1 MERLRLD
8 GLGFDVYIDYAHT
21 PDALERTLRTL
32 RELKRPGGRLR
43 LLFGCGGDRD
53 KSKRPVM
60 GKIATS
66 LADFT
71 VITSDNSRGE
81 NPRAII
87 CDIMRGVD
95 RGAEYKVIERRED
108 AIRYI
113 IEHSEADDIILLA
126 GKGHEDY
133 EIDADGK
140 HPFSERDIVYD
151 TARSMSGVDETTRL

>member
-1 MERLRLD
+1 
-8 GLGFDVYIDYAHT
+8 
-21 PDALERTLRTL
+21 
-32 RELKRPGGRLR
+32 
-43 LLFGCGGDRD
+43 
-53 KSKRPVM
+53 M

-95 RGAEYKVIERRED
+95 RGAEYKFIERRED

-113 IEHSEADDIILLA
+113 IEHSDADDIILLA

-140 HPFSERDIVYD
+140 HPFSERDMYMTPQDQCRGSMKQLGCKMIVKITYQ
-151 TARSMSGVDETTRL
+151 